1 MTAAEQPYF
10 SPAIIKEV
18 DMNTILKA
26 LKRNSSTFLS
36 VIAIFGVAATAVIAA
51 KETPKAIKLLEN
63 AEKEHNGAM
72 NIKDKIVIIAP
83 TYAPALI
90 SGVLTAVCIFGAN
103 VLNKRQQALIT
114 SAYALLNNNYK
125 KYISKLKELYGEDAH
140 ENITTAIA
148 VEKAKG
154 ISIYATSLVIGDETL
169 GFDDIDE
176 EYHVFYDGYSD
187 RYFESTINKVLQ
199 AEYHLNRNFAIGGD
213 VTLNDFYVFLGID
226 KTEGGDSIGWS
237 CLCGYCWIDF
247 NNYCSSLDDGTKCYV
262 ISPVFSPDC
271 FDEMEE

>member
-1 MTAAEQPYF
+1 
-10 SPAIIKEV
+10 
-18 DMNTILKA
+18 MNKILKA

-36 VIAIFGVAATAVIAA
+36 VIAIFGVAATAVISA

-63 AEKEHNGAM
+63 AEKEHDGAM
-72 NIKDKIVIIAP
+72 NIKDKIVTIAP

-148 VEKAKG
+148 VEKAKD
-154 ISIYATSLVIGDETL
+154 ISIYATSLGIDDETL

-237 CLCGYCWIDF
+237 CLGGYCWIDF
-247 NNYCSSLDDGTKCYV
+247 NNYCSSLDDGRKCYV